1 MPLVACIASTTD
13 DDVYCNY
20 VVSYKHD
27 GKGMAGLDFVIDDVI
42 RQGFGK
48 SIFKESRRRYG
59 LIFFDRF
66 DTTQIQP
73 SDTIFGLFMPSSNGS
88 NYALRSARA
97 SASNTIFHER
107 NIAVKRTATGRDTL
121 LFPSIEAMPVWPKIK
136 KWDIDGMQNTW
147 GKKWSVPRNIEYIWM
162 APLYAVRVLVKKGRI
177 DGIGVLRLYYCFAD
191 EKQLEFLKAD
201 RQ

>member
-1 MPLVACIASTTD
+1 M
-13 DDVYCNY
+13 
-20 VVSYKHD
+20 
-27 GKGMAGLDFVIDDVI
+27 
-42 RQGFGK
+42 
-48 SIFKESRRRYG
+48 
-59 LIFFDRF
+59 
-66 DTTQIQP
+66 
-73 SDTIFGLFMPSSNGS
+73 
-88 NYALRSARA
+88 
-97 SASNTIFHER
+97 
-107 NIAVKRTATGRDTL
+107 
-121 LFPSIEAMPVWPKIK
+121 PKIK